1 MIITKQLHRFIVGG
15 YGEKLLGID
24 PAGYAHHFP
33 LCTTTVGS
41 GAWSVP
47 SKLFD
52 VSLLFLYNLNINK
65 TVRPFYSPW
74 VKRLPIEAAFSSKS

>member
-1 MIITKQLHRFIVGG
+1 M
-15 YGEKLLGID
+15 GID
-24 PAGYAHHFP
+24 PAGYAHHFLLFLYP
-33 LCTTTVGS
+33 AGS
-41 GAWSVP
+41 GAWSVL

-52 VSLLFLYNLNINK
+52 VLHFFLYNLNINK